1 MLNINKLNLKWRIK
15 RLVALLITIFERKRF
30 LSVGDHIIKDA
41 PLLDKKIFSDVEKI
55 IQPGAVKYFIL
66 PKETLSYIVDSF
78 QSDKYLSL
86 FNRMGVTQPVVS
98 YITFYQTQHLQDPTQ
113 SVYANHW
120 HTDDT
125 LRPNA
130 VKFFQLPDDLDESI
144 GPFEILDRAQTLANW
159 KMGFV
164 RGYSQPLNDVS
175 VFKFMS
181 KNVGL
186 IANTNK
192 CMHRAGVPAKGKARK
207 MLMVQINDG
216 AGNCSLEKLY
226 NRQFDSEPTLLK
238 NFFSSK

>member
-1 MLNINKLNLKWRIK
+1 MLNIYKLNLKWRIK
-15 RLVALLITIFERKRF
+15 RFVALLITIFERKRF

-55 IQPGAVKYFIL
+55 IQSGAVKYFIL

-78 QSDKYLSL
+78 QSAKYLSL

-98 YITFYQTQHLQDPTQ
+98 YITFYQTEHLQDPTQ

-175 VFKFMS
+175 VFRFMS

-207 MLMVQINDG
+207 MLMIQINDG
-216 AGNCSLEKLY
+216 AGHCSLEKLY

-238 NFFSSK
+238 NLFSSK